1 MKVLVDTSIWSLVLR
16 RDAQHNAAY
25 RVALAQLIE
34 DGRVAML
41 GCIRQELLSGI
52 KGPAQFR
59 RLRERLRSFPDLEL
73 TEDDYE
79 EAASCFNRCR
89 ASGVQGSN
97 TDFLICAVCLRRDM
111 PIFTT
116 DTDFA
121 HYAKILHIKLLQDVL

>member
-1 MKVLVDTSIWSLVLR
+1 MKVLVDTPVWSLVLR
-16 RDAQHNAAY
+16 RDARHNAAY

-41 GCIRQELLSGI
+41 GCIRQELLSGVR
-52 KGPAQFR
+52 GPAQFR

-73 TEDDYE
+73 SEDDYE

-97 TDFLICAVCLRRDM
+97 TDLLICAVCLRRDM

-116 DTDFA
+116 DTDFV
-121 HYAKILHIKLLQDVL
+121 HYAKILHIKLLPDVL

>member
-1 MKVLVDTSIWSLVLR
+1 MKVLVDTPVWSLALR

-25 RVALAQLIE
+25 QVALAQLIE

-41 GCIRQELLSGI
+41 GCIRQELLSGVR
-52 KGPAQFR
+52 GPAQFR

-73 TEDDYE
+73 SEDDYE

-89 ASGVQGSN
+89 SSGVQGSN

-111 PIFTT
+111 AIFTT
-116 DTDFA
+116 DKDFR
-121 HYAKILHIKLLQDVL
+121 HYAKILHIKLLPDVL